1 MNIQLFSNH
10 KGLIYGGDDKR
21 IKCVESGT
29 LMIGNA
35 VIEVKA
41 NEDCVMPLLFY
52 GVSGEFDARFT
63 TMKGEVYNLEKVAVR
78 SGRIL
83 PPPSTAVQLMELTCR
98 ADTAEKERAAMSQK
112 LEELSNIFD
121 TNSLNFIIKG
131 ENV

>member
-1 MNIQLFSNH
+1 MNIQLFLNH

-21 IKCVESGT
+21 IKCTKTGT
-29 LMIGNA
+29 LKIGST
-35 VIEVKA
+35 VIDVKA

-52 GVSGEFDARFT
+52 GVSGEFDATFT
-63 TMKGEVYNLEKVAVR
+63 TVKGEVYNLEKVAVR

-83 PPPSTAVQLMELTCR
+83 SPPSTVVQLMELTYR
-98 ADTAEKERAAMSQK
+98 ADEAEKEREAMGRR